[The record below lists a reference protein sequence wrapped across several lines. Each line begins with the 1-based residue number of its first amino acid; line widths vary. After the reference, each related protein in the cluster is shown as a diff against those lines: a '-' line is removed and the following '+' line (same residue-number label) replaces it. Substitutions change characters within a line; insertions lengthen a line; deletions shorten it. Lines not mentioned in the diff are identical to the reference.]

1 MADQQEQEQE
11 QEEYAVALGLAAFL
25 FGDEGLDVVEQ
36 RARNFVGNMRRVRR
50 STPWPDSAAD
60 IVPIDE
66 GHRDRPDGGA

>member
-1 MADQQEQEQE
+1 MADQPEQEQK
-11 QEEYAVALGLAAFL
+11 EYAVALGLAAFL

-50 STPWPDSAAD
+50 CSPWPDSAGAD

-66 GHRDRPDGGA
+66 RHRDRSDGGA